1 MSLTKADPNKQQWED
16 ASEAFLELTYRSA
29 DLSTTVHCVPLA
41 AWHHALDVKSEA
53 PTADINRQYYAQ
65 NMANKV
71 EEGANVYDTSKISPA
86 NHETLKKLARTEPYY
101 KRNRPHIC
109 SFFVKGECNR
119 GDECPYR
126 HEAPGEGDV
135 GQQNIKNRYYGTNDP
150 VAKKMLSRVKGNSLA
165 PPEDKSVTSLFV
177 TGVEEDIQEA
187 DIRGFFYAFGEIKS
201 TVIIHR
207 SKCAFVNFA
216 TRISAELAA
225 EKVSDTGLTLNGHAL
240 RVTWGRPRPQG
251 PKSDAKQRPASTGVM
266 QPPAPPTMNA
276 ADESDR
282 YPSQDPTLQG
292 SSTKV

>member
-1 MSLTKADPNKQQWED
+1 MRYKKTEICQTCSKIKNVCQTCVLDLQYGLPVEVRD
-16 ASEAFLELTYRSA
+16 SA
-29 DLSTTVHCVPLA
+29 LN
-41 AWHHALDVKSEA
+41 VKSDA

-71 EEGANVYDTSKISPA
+71 EEDKNSYDTSKMSTA
-86 NHETLKKLARTEPYY
+86 NHEVLRKLARTEPYY

-126 HEAPGEGDV
+126 HEAPGESEV
-135 GQQNIKNRYYGTNDP
+135 GQQNIKNRYYGSNDP
-150 VAKKMLSRVKGNSLA
+150 VAKKMLSRVKGSSLA
-165 PPEDKSVTSLFV
+165 PPEDKTVTSLFV

-201 TVIIHR
+201 IVVIHR
-207 SKCAFVNFA
+207 SKCAFVNFV
-216 TRISAELAA
+216 TRTSAELAA
-225 EKVSDTGLTLNGHAL
+225 EKVSDAGLTLNGHTL

-251 PKSDAKQRPASTGVM
+251 PKSSAKQQQANTGLM
-266 QPPAPPTMNA
+266 QPPAPPTLSA
-276 ADESDR
+276 GDDSDK